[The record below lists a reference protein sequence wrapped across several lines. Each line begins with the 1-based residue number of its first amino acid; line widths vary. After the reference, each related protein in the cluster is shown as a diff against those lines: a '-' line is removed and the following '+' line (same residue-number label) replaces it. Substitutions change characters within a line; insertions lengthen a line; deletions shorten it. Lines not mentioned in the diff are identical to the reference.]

1 MITKIA
7 ETGRM
12 AHLIYR
18 RRRTAVPRA
27 LAKARSDFHKA
38 PHSRA
43 RHNHFV
49 LRRTHCIDSRPH
61 YEYKAHNCSKVGRT
75 QHSNALLRPS
85 PRMARVKYQYPV
97 YRRATPDRNII
108 QEL

>member
-27 LAKARSDFHKA
+27 PAKARSDFHKA

-61 YEYKAHNCSKVGRT
+61 YEYKAHNCSKAGWNQTLQRHLET
-75 QHSNALLRPS
+75 KPEDGA
-85 PRMARVKYQYPV
+85 
-97 YRRATPDRNII
+97 
-108 QEL
+108 